1 MAIQWQTF
9 PIEFRGGLIS
19 NLSPLQQGTNA
30 VGSATILQNFEPNK
44 EGGYTKIK
52 GFSKF
57 DNNQVTGSG
66 EIKGVKVVNSTKILA
81 ARKNSNNRTQFF
93 KSTGSGWT
101 ALTENTS
108 STEGNKIR
116 SATFNLDGTEKIV
129 FVDGV
134 NYPCIYNTSNDSLTH
149 LSSSNSSDIQG
160 SNHITVFKSTVFYG
174 KGNKLYFTA
183 PFTAD
188 DFSPAN
194 NAGVINTVDN
204 ITGLITFREQLI
216 IFTERSIK
224 RLTGN
229 TAADFLLQPIT
240 ERIGCIDP
248 DTVQEFGGDVIYLAP
263 DGIRLLSATDRIGD
277 FGLDVPSDVIA
288 KDFKNFTLNSNS
300 FCSLVLKTKAQY
312 RIFNY
317 QATQKQGTSR
327 GLIVTKFSSQ
337 GSSNV
342 GFSTIKGI
350 KVNVADSKSVGSS
363 ELTVIGNDSGYIYK
377 LEDGHSFDG
386 EVIDSV
392 YESPYMPIND
402 PEIRK
407 TFYKLTVFAE
417 PTSAMSFDVKLKYNF
432 QFSGDTQTLQ
442 PTSYNITNA
451 GSATFVFGGGQAI
464 YGSANYGLSLK
475 TEFPINVQGSGTTVS
490 LRIEDKS
497 TNPAFT
503 LDTAV
508 LEFANRD
515 RK

>member
-174 KGNKLYFTA
+174 F
-183 PFTAD
+183 
-188 DFSPAN
+188 
-194 NAGVINTVDN
+194 GVV
-204 ITGLITFREQLI
+204 
-216 IFTERSIK
+216 ER
-224 RLTGN
+224 RL
-229 TAADFLLQPIT
+229 
-240 ERIGCIDP
+240 
-248 DTVQEFGGDVIYLAP
+248 
-263 DGIRLLSATDRIGD
+263 
-277 FGLDVPSDVIA
+277 
-288 KDFKNFTLNSNS
+288 
-300 FCSLVLKTKAQY
+300 
-312 RIFNY
+312 
-317 QATQKQGTSR
+317 
-327 GLIVTKFSSQ
+327 
-337 GSSNV
+337 
-342 GFSTIKGI
+342 
-350 KVNVADSKSVGSS
+350 
-363 ELTVIGNDSGYIYK
+363 
-377 LEDGHSFDG
+377 
-386 EVIDSV
+386 
-392 YESPYMPIND
+392 
-402 PEIRK
+402 
-407 TFYKLTVFAE
+407 
-417 PTSAMSFDVKLKYNF
+417 
-432 QFSGDTQTLQ
+432 
-442 PTSYNITNA
+442 
-451 GSATFVFGGGQAI
+451 
-464 YGSANYGLSLK
+464 
-475 TEFPINVQGSGTTVS
+475 
-490 LRIEDKS
+490 
-497 TNPAFT
+497 
-503 LDTAV
+503 
-508 LEFANRD
+508 
-515 RK
+515 